1 MPIYDRTFDPPA
13 PVAEVT
19 LRKPDTQKAQSNVL
33 MLIDTGADVT
43 LIPKSIAEKLD
54 LEPVF
59 ETQYELLGFAGG
71 INTAYAVKLEM
82 IFLERTFRGQFL
94 LIDEDMGIIGRN
106 VLNGLRLTFDGPRL
120 RWDSSK

>member
-82 IFLERTFRGQFL
+82 FFW
-94 LIDEDMGIIGRN
+94 N
-106 VLNGLRLTFDGPRL
+106 VLFGGNFC
-120 RWDSSK
+120 